1 MPAYIFTVDGQEYRR
16 EDRVLK
22 DWAILSTA
30 FCREVS
36 DWLVDGTGE
45 QSRAHSALLFLTS
58 FLNDE
63 GLPLE
68 SLFHY
73 SELVDGAAPAEELD
87 ERATCFY
94 EEVRLAV
101 STVQD
106 FRVLLSA
113 DSFSELT
120 ADKER
125 LRTTV
130 ERWATARA
138 ELVATSA

>member
-1 MPAYIFTVDGQEYRR
+1 M
-16 EDRVLK
+16 
-22 DWAILSTA
+22 
-30 FCREVS
+30 
-36 DWLVDGTGE
+36 
-45 QSRAHSALLFLTS
+45 
-58 FLNDE
+58 
-63 GLPLE
+63 
-68 SLFHY
+68 
-73 SELVDGAAPAEELD
+73 
-87 ERATCFY
+87 
-94 EEVRLAV
+94 